1 VDRRIELER
10 TTAARRKGQVP
21 SLQSNELG
29 GTISEDR
36 APANEAATQRRLR
49 ASEVAPARRDARDP
63 ELDAIRTLD
72 PHELARLEPLWVAL
86 HDYHVLIS
94 PRLAGLHP
102 RSPEESWRRRWARYA
117 RWLEDPDTFV
127 LVAERGGDLVGYA
140 FVTFGMGWSSWNSG
154 ERIAELQT
162 LSIAPSSRGQ
172 GLGSQLLAAVR
183 DMLAAKGIQHMAI
196 GALVS
201 NIDAQR
207 FYERHGFNKAELV
220 LVGPTTT
227 DVPSGL
233 ARSSAEQPYGL

>member
-1 VDRRIELER
+1 VTSPQSIEF
-10 TTAARRKGQVP
+10 
-21 SLQSNELG
+21 G

-36 APANEAATQRRLR
+36 APAVEAATQRRPR
-49 ASEVAPARRDARDP
+49 ASEAAPAQRDARDP
-63 ELDAIRTLD
+63 EMDSIRPLES
-72 PHELARLEPLWVAL
+72 HELARLEPLWVAL
-86 HDYHVLIS
+86 HDHHLLIS
-94 PRLAGLHP
+94 SRLAGLHP
-102 RSPEESWRRRWARYA
+102 RSPEDSWRRRWSRYA

-140 FVTFGMGWSSWNSG
+140 FVTFGIGWSSWNSG

-183 DMLAAKGIQHMAI
+183 DKLASTGIQYMAI

-207 FYERHGFNKAELV
+207 FYERHGFNKAESV

-233 ARSSAEQPYGL
+233 AHSSAEEPYGL

>member
-1 VDRRIELER
+1 VDQGIELKR
-10 TTAARRKGQVP
+10 ATTARRKDEVT
-21 SLQSNELG
+21 SLQSIEFG
-29 GTISEDR
+29 GPQASEA
-36 APANEAATQRRLR
+36 APAQ
-49 ASEVAPARRDARDP
+49 RDAGDP
-63 ELDAIRTLD
+63 ELDSIRPLD
-72 PHELARLEPLWVAL
+72 PRELARLEPLWVAL
-86 HDYHVLIS
+86 HDYHMLIS
-94 PRLAGLHP
+94 PRLAGFHP
-102 RSPEESWRRRWARYA
+102 RSPEESWRHRWARYA

-183 DMLAAKGIQHMAI
+183 DKLASMGIKYMAI

-207 FYERHGFNKAELV
+207 FYERHGFNEAELV
-220 LVGPTTT
+220 LVGPTMT
-227 DVPSGL
+227 DFPSGV
-233 ARSSAEQPYGL
+233 ARSSAEEPYGL

>member
-1 VDRRIELER
+1 VDRRIELKR
-10 TTAARRKGQVP
+10 TTAARRKGQVT

-36 APANEAATQRRLR
+36 APANEASTERRLR
-49 ASEVAPARRDARDP
+49 ASDAAPARRDARDP
-63 ELDAIRTLD
+63 ELDSIRPLD
-72 PHELARLEPLWVAL
+72 PDELARLEPLWVAL
-86 HDYHVLIS
+86 HDYHLLIS
-94 PRLAGLHP
+94 PRLAGFYP
-102 RSPEESWRRRWARYA
+102 RSAEDSWRRRWARYA

-162 LSIAPSSRGQ
+162 LSIAPTSRGH

-183 DMLAAKGIQHMAI
+183 DKLASTGIQYMAI
-196 GALVS
+196 GSLVS

-207 FYERHGFNKAELV
+207 FYERHGFTEAELV

-227 DVPSGL
+227 DVLSGP
-233 ARSSAEQPYGL
+233 ARSSAEESYGL

>member
-1 VDRRIELER
+1 VER
-10 TTAARRKGQVP
+10 WIDLKRATPGRRKDQVT
-21 SLQSNELG
+21 SLQSIELG

-36 APANEAATQRRLR
+36 EPAIEAAKQRRPQ
-49 ASEVAPARRDARDP
+49 ASEAASVRRDARDP
-63 ELDAIRTLD
+63 QLDSIRPLD

-86 HDYHVLIS
+86 HDYHMLIS
-94 PRLAGLHP
+94 PRLAGFHP

-127 LVAERGGDLVGYA
+127 LVTERGGDLVGYA

-162 LSIAPSSRGQ
+162 LSIAPSCRGQ

-183 DMLAAKGIQHMAI
+183 DKLASTGIQYMAI
-196 GALVS
+196 GSLVS

-207 FYERHGFNKAELV
+207 FYERHGFTEAELV

-227 DVPSGL
+227 DVLSGP
-233 ARSSAEQPYGL
+233 ARSSAEESYGL

>member
-1 VDRRIELER
+1 M
-10 TTAARRKGQVP
+10 T
-21 SLQSNELG
+21 SLQSIEVG

-36 APANEAATQRRLR
+36 ARAIEAATQRRPR
-49 ASEVAPARRDARDP
+49 ASEAAPARRDARDP
-63 ELDAIRTLD
+63 GLDSIRPLD

-86 HDYHVLIS
+86 HDYHMLIS
-94 PRLAGLHP
+94 PRLAGFHP
-102 RSPEESWRRRWARYA
+102 RSPEESWRSRRARYA
-117 RWLEDPDTFV
+117 RWLADPDTFV

-154 ERIAELQT
+154 EPIAELQT

-183 DMLAAKGIQHMAI
+183 DKLASTGIQYMAI
-196 GALVS
+196 GSLVS

-233 ARSSAEQPYGL
+233 ACSSAGQRYGL

>member
-1 VDRRIELER
+1 M
-10 TTAARRKGQVP
+10 TAARRKGQVT

-36 APANEAATQRRLR
+36 APANEASTERRLR
-49 ASEVAPARRDARDP
+49 ASDAAPARRDARDP
-63 ELDAIRTLD
+63 ELDSIRPLD
-72 PHELARLEPLWVAL
+72 PDELARLEPLWVAL
-86 HDYHVLIS
+86 HDYHMLIS
-94 PRLAGLHP
+94 PRLVGLHP
-102 RSPEESWRRRWARYA
+102 RSPEDSWRRRWARYA
-117 RWLEDPDTFV
+117 RWLEDPDAFV
-127 LVAERGGDLVGYA
+127 LVAERGGDLVGCA

-162 LSIAPSSRGQ
+162 LSIAPTSRGH

-183 DMLAAKGIQHMAI
+183 DKLASTGIQYMAI

-207 FYERHGFNKAELV
+207 FYGRHGFNKAELV

-227 DVPSGL
+227 GVPGGL